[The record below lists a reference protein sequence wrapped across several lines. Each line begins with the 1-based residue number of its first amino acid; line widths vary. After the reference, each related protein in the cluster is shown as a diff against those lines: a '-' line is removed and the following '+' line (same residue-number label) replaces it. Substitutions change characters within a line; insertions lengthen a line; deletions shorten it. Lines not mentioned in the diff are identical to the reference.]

1 MRSTERL
8 ILLVALAASCS
19 FSLGLLLSDRI
30 QAQTNTVSV
39 PRLEIVDS
47 SGRPRIVMTTDS
59 DGTAKLEFV
68 LPGQNTES
76 VIEQFRNGAM
86 DLRFAGKGEQPAVNL
101 ATDLLGYG
109 PSLTMRG
116 NGERQIILLG
126 FPDDDAMKPGAASKS
141 WGLFFPGQQPFQYL
155 AGIGAAE
162 AISSSERR
170 GFVFPPKQ

>member
-8 ILLVALAASCS
+8 ILLIALAGSCS
-19 FSLGLLLSDRI
+19 FSLGLLFSDRMH
-30 QAQTNTVSV
+30 AQTNTVSV

-59 DGTAKLEFV
+59 EGTAKIEFT
-68 LPGQNTES
+68 LPDHDAES

-86 DLRFAGKGEQPAVNL
+86 DLRFAGKGEHPAVNL
-101 ATDLLGYG
+101 TTDLLGYG
-109 PSLTMRG
+109 PRLTMRG
-116 NGERQIILLG
+116 NGEGQIVLLG
-126 FPDDDAMKPGAASKS
+126 FPEDDAMKPGTASKS

-162 AISSSERR
+162 AINSNERR
-170 GFVFPPKQ
+170 GFVFPPKH